1 MLKIE
6 NLCKIYN
13 KTDILKDINIDLK
26 SNESI
31 AIVGESGSGKSTL
44 AKLILKLE
52 KPTKGKITL
61 NKKKVSVVFQDY
73 RSSVNPI
80 FTIKQIIDEAFWQT
94 SHTILESELEIYLK
108 KLELDNSILEK
119 FPHELSGGQLQRVCI
134 LRSLLSNPSF
144 LILDEA
150 LSALDV
156 STKVNIISLLQ
167 ELKNKKNLTYFLI
180 THDLEV
186 ATALCENI
194 KVLYKGQIVESLKS
208 NNLKHIKHPYTKEL
222 LNSIVLLKD

>member
-1 MLKIE
+1 MLKIK
-6 NLCKIYN
+6 NLTKTYN
-13 KTDILKDINIDLK
+13 KIDVLKDINIDLK

-52 KPTKGKITL
+52 KPTKGKIVL
-61 NKKKVSVVFQDY
+61 DEKKVSIVFQDY

-80 FTIKQIIDEAFWQT
+80 FTIKQILDESFWET
-94 SHTILESELEIYLK
+94 SQTILNAQLEIYLK

-119 FPHELSGGQLQRVCI
+119 FPHELSGGQIQRVCI

-150 LSALDV
+150 LSALDI

-167 ELKNKKNLTYFLI
+167 ELKDKKGLTYFLI

-194 KVLYKGQIVESLKS
+194 KVLYKGKIVESLKT

-222 LNSIVLLKD
+222 LDSIVLLKD